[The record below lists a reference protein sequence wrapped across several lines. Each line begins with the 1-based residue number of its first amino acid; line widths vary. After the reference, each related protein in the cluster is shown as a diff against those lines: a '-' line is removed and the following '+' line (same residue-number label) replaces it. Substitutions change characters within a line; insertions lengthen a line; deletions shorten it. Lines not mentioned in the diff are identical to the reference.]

1 MDRNKLQQ
9 QLSEHEPIDK
19 VEEKHLSDMRLLLMN
34 SDPVFDRTHFAPG
47 HFTGSAWVLSP
58 DGEQALL
65 MHHRKLDL
73 WLQVGG
79 HADGN
84 PDLSAVALREAV
96 EETGIDTLQLV
107 LEQTFDVDVHAIPAR
122 KDEPQHNHYD
132 VRYLLQ
138 SPVWELSPNHES
150 LDLDWFSPDEIM
162 DMTDNQS
169 IHRMV
174 QKWLFILDNS

>member
-1 MDRNKLQQ
+1 MDKSKLHQ

-19 VEEKHLSDMRLLLMN
+19 VEQKHLSDMRLLLMSPDN
-34 SDPVFDRTHFAPG
+34 VFERTHFTPG
-47 HFTGSAWVLSP
+47 HFTGSAWILSP

-65 MHHRKLDL
+65 MHHKKLDK

-84 PDLSAVALREAV
+84 PDLPAVALREAH
-96 EETGIDTLQLV
+96 EETGIANLQLIA
-107 LEQTFDVDVHAIPAR
+107 EQTFDVDVHAIPAR

-138 SPVWELSPNHES
+138 SPDWALSPNDES
-150 LDLDWFSPDEIM
+150 LDMDWFSPNEII
-162 DMTDNQS
+162 DMTDNDS

-174 QKWLFILDNS
+174 QKWLFILDNE